1 VSLDE
6 ATTAAVP
13 APGAQLRFARERAG
27 LSTDEVAAK
36 LKLSV
41 RQISAIE
48 AGDWSALPERTFTR
62 GFMRSYAR
70 LVGVNP
76 DTLGLDR
83 LNAQVGIV
91 SELKPTPEGIG
102 TIAHEG
108 EQRASPARW
117 LVPAALVAVL
127 VAGGV
132 YFQWGQHLGLP
143 SFKIGNSTPA
153 AGLKSAVAA
162 KAEQQAAEK
171 ASASTSAPAPAA
183 VTPPPAA
190 EPAATASTAA
200 APSATPASAAPSLAP
215 TPSALT
221 LAPGEKRI
229 ALAFKGKSWT
239 EVRSKGEVI
248 FSETAQPGTR
258 EFAGAAPLS
267 FIVGN
272 ASNVT
277 VTIDGKNFDMTDITR
292 NDVARFRIE

>member
-1 VSLDE
+1 MSLDE

-108 EQRASPARW
+108 GQRGSPARW

-127 VAGGV
+127 LAGGV

-171 ASASTSAPAPAA
+171 ASASTSAPAA
-183 VTPPPAA
+183 VTPAPAA
-190 EPAATASTAA
+190 EPAAAATTAA
-200 APSATPASAAPSLAP
+200 APSDTPVSAAPSLAP

-229 ALAFKGKSWT
+229 ALTFKGKSWT

-248 FSETAQPGTR
+248 FSETAQPGNR
-258 EFAGAAPLS
+258 EFAGATPLS